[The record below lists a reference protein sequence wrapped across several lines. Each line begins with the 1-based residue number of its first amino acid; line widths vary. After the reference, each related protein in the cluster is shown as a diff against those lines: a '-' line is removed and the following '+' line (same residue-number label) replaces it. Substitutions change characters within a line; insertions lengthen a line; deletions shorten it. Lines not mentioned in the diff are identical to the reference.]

1 MKSKTLSMINKE
13 EKDNE
18 ELLKSA
24 KIYGQNLTNE
34 EVEYLK
40 EITGDNE
47 FELYNKL
54 RSSFWIS
61 SLFFDNC
68 KGKVHQSYRW
78 LKSLGGQSNDFSF
91 SPIDM
96 ESFVYSNFKKYIA
109 IGEPENDFEN
119 AKALLQIRTEMA
131 EAELALLNEMEGLRK
146 EQATLKQLLFDQ
158 TSAGVNIERKQLITV
173 SFYLDT
179 NEQESIYN
187 AYQAVLD
194 YLTEMG
200 YETVV
205 DFPAKSGSWIKQMI
219 SRSKDPVS
227 VGEVD
232 AQFDIPYLA
241 SVNETIKT
249 LSEAELN
256 QSAAFLNIIKSLEN
270 IPNAVINIHSL
281 IVVKTTNENGVVNIQ
296 TRTLNLAELQ
306 IIKNQPEL
314 LQKPQKILF
323 ELVKGSQ

>member
-1 MKSKTLSMINKE
+1 MPLFVDHSNG
-13 EKDNE
+13 
-18 ELLKSA
+18 
-24 KIYGQNLTNE
+24 KI
-34 EVEYLK
+34 
-40 EITGDNE
+40 
-47 FELYNKL
+47 
-54 RSSFWIS
+54 
-61 SLFFDNC
+61 
-68 KGKVHQSYRW
+68 HQPHHW
-78 LKSLGGQSNDFSF
+78 WKSLEGRSDEFSF
-91 SPIDM
+91 SAIDL
-96 ESFVYSNFKKYIA
+96 ENFVYSNFERRLPKDESKL
-109 IGEPENDFEN
+109 EN
-119 AKALLQIRTEMA
+119 AKSLLRMSTGMA
-131 EAELALLNEMEGLRK
+131 EAELSLINNVEELRK
-146 EQATLKQLLFDQ
+146 EQALLKQLLFNQ
-158 TSAGVNIERKQLITV
+158 ASAGVNIERKQLITI

-179 NEQESIYN
+179 NEPKSIYN

-219 SRSKDPVS
+219 SRSKGPLS

-314 LQKPQKILF
+314 LQQSQKIIF
-323 ELVKGSQ
+323 ELVKGTQ